1 MKAGR
6 KPQLI
11 TDRERGLLEMLW
23 QHGPLFV
30 REMVE
35 HCHEPK
41 LHFNT
46 IATTVRVLEEKGYVG
61 HEVVGGSHRFFA
73 IARKKDF
80 RDRTLANVIRD
91 YFDNSYRNVVSALVE
106 EEKISAEELK
116 EILAIIENKNRK

>member
-11 TDRERGLLEMLW
+11 TDRERGLLEILW

-35 HCHEPK
+35 HCPEPK

-106 EEKISAEELK
+106 EEKISADELK
-116 EILAIIENKNRK
+116 EILAIIENENRK

>member
-35 HCHEPK
+35 HCPEPK

-46 IATTVRVLEEKGYVG
+46 TATTVRVLEEKGYVG

>member
-35 HCHEPK
+35 HCPEPK

-73 IARKKDF
+73 IARKTDF

>member
-35 HCHEPK
+35 HCPEPK

-73 IARKKDF
+73 IAQKKDF

>member
-35 HCHEPK
+35 HCPEPK

-73 IARKKDF
+73 IAQKKDF

-106 EEKISAEELK
+106 EEKISADELK
-116 EILAIIENKNRK
+116 EILSIIENKNRK

>member
-35 HCHEPK
+35 HCPEPK

-91 YFDNSYRNVVSALVE
+91 YFDNSYRHVVSALVE
-106 EEKISAEELK
+106 EEKISADELK

>member
-35 HCHEPK
+35 HCPEPK

-106 EEKISAEELK
+106 DEKISADELK
-116 EILAIIENKNRK
+116 EILSIIENKNRK

>member
-35 HCHEPK
+35 HCPEPK

-46 IATTVRVLEEKGYVG
+46 IATTVRVLEETGYVG

-73 IARKKDF
+73 IAQKKDF

-106 EEKISAEELK
+106 EEKISADELK

>member
-35 HCHEPK
+35 HCPEPK
-41 LHFNT
+41 LHSTT

>member
-1 MKAGR
+1 M
-6 KPQLI
+6 I

-35 HCHEPK
+35 HCPEPK

>member
-35 HCHEPK
+35 HCPEPK

>member
-35 HCHEPK
+35 HCPEPK

-106 EEKISAEELK
+106 DEKISADELK

>member
-35 HCHEPK
+35 HCPEPK

-91 YFDNSYRNVVSALVE
+91 YFDNSYRNVVSALAE

>member
-11 TDRERGLLEMLW
+11 TDREHGLLEMLW

-35 HCHEPK
+35 HCPEPK

-106 EEKISAEELK
+106 EEKISADELK

>member
-11 TDRERGLLEMLW
+11 TDRERGLLEILW

-35 HCHEPK
+35 HCPEPK

-106 EEKISAEELK
+106 EEKISADELK

>member
-35 HCHEPK
+35 HCPEPK

-106 EEKISAEELK
+106 EEKISADELK
-116 EILAIIENKNRK
+116 EILEIGRAHV

>member
-1 MKAGR
+1 MSGTKWWAV
-6 KPQLI
+6 L
-11 TDRERGLLEMLW
+11 
-23 QHGPLFV
+23 
-30 REMVE
+30 
-35 HCHEPK
+35 
-41 LHFNT
+41 
-46 IATTVRVLEEKGYVG
+46 TV
-61 HEVVGGSHRFFA
+61 FFA

>member
-11 TDRERGLLEMLW
+11 TDRECGLLEILW

-35 HCHEPK
+35 HCPEPK

>member
-35 HCHEPK
+35 HCPEPK

-106 EEKISAEELK
+106 EEKISTEELK

>member
-35 HCHEPK
+35 HCPEPK

-116 EILAIIENKNRK
+116 EILDIIENKNRK

>member
-11 TDRERGLLEMLW
+11 TDRERGLLEILW

-35 HCHEPK
+35 HCPEPK

>member
-23 QHGPLFV
+23 QRGPLFV

-35 HCHEPK
+35 HCPEPK

-106 EEKISAEELK
+106 EEKISADELK

>member
-35 HCHEPK
+35 HCPEPK

-73 IARKKDF
+73 IAQKKDF

-106 EEKISAEELK
+106 EEKISADELK

>member
-23 QHGPLFV
+23 QHGPMFV

-35 HCHEPK
+35 HCPEPK

-106 EEKISAEELK
+106 EEKISADELK

>member
-35 HCHEPK
+35 HCPEPK

-106 EEKISAEELK
+106 EEKISADELK
-116 EILAIIENKNRK
+116 EILSIIENKNRK

>member
-35 HCHEPK
+35 HCPEPK

-106 EEKISAEELK
+106 EEKISANELK
-116 EILAIIENKNRK
+116 EILSIIENKNRK

>member
-35 HCHEPK
+35 HCPEPK

-73 IARKKDF
+73 IAQKKDF

-106 EEKISAEELK
+106 EEKISAGELK

>member
-35 HCHEPK
+35 HCPEPK

-73 IARKKDF
+73 IAREKDF

-106 EEKISAEELK
+106 EEKISADELK
-116 EILAIIENKNRK
+116 EILAIIESKNRK

>member
-35 HCHEPK
+35 HCPEPK

-73 IARKKDF
+73 VARKKDF

>member
-23 QHGPLFV
+23 QHGSLFV

-35 HCHEPK
+35 HCPEPK

-73 IARKKDF
+73 IAQKKDF

>member
-6 KPQLI
+6 KPQVI

-35 HCHEPK
+35 HCPEPK

-61 HEVVGGSHRFFA
+61 HEMVGGSHRFFA

-106 EEKISAEELK
+106 EEKISADELK

>member
-35 HCHEPK
+35 HCPEPK

-116 EILAIIENKNRK
+116 EILAIIENKSRK

>member
-35 HCHEPK
+35 HCPEPK

-46 IATTVRVLEEKGYVG
+46 IATIVRVLEEKGYVG

>member
-35 HCHEPK
+35 HCPEPK

-61 HEVVGGSHRFFA
+61 HEVVGGSHRFFP
-73 IARKKDF
+73 IAQKKDF

-116 EILAIIENKNRK
+116 EILDIIENKNRK

>member
-35 HCHEPK
+35 HCPEPK

-73 IARKKDF
+73 IAQKKDF

-116 EILAIIENKNRK
+116 EILDIIENKNK

>member
-35 HCHEPK
+35 HCPEPK

-116 EILAIIENKNRK
+116 EILSIIENKNRK

>member
-35 HCHEPK
+35 YCPEPK

>member
-35 HCHEPK
+35 HCPEPK

-73 IARKKDF
+73 IAQKKDF

-116 EILAIIENKNRK
+116 EILDIIENKNRK

>member
-35 HCHEPK
+35 HCPEPK

-106 EEKISAEELK
+106 EEKISADELK

>member
-30 REMVE
+30 REMVDL
-35 HCHEPK
+35 CPEPK

-61 HEVVGGSHRFFA
+61 HEVVGGSHRFHA
-73 IARKKDF
+73 LARKKDF

-106 EEKISAEELK
+106 DEKISADELR
-116 EILAIIENKNRK
+116 EILDIIERKNS